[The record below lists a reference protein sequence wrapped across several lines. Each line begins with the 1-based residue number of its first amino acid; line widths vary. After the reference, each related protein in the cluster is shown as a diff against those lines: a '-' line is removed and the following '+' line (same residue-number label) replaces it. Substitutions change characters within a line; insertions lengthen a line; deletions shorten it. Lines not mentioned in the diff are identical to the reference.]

1 MHELGLVFEVLNREK
16 GAVEE
21 NQIEPQQVA
30 AVVLDVGEA
39 STVVPKYMKECW
51 PAAVDRTEYEHVD
64 LKINELT
71 AVVECKQC
79 GNLYEYLNNDR
90 KCPKCGCEK
99 AALVT
104 GKEFQLKEILL
115 YDD

>member
-1 MHELGLVFEVLNREK
+1 MHELGLVFEVLNRVK

-71 AVVECKQC
+71 AVVESKQC

-90 KCPKCGCEK
+90 K
-99 AALVT
+99 
-104 GKEFQLKEILL
+104 
-115 YDD
+115 

>member
-1 MHELGLVFEVLNREK
+1 MHELGLVFEVLNRVK

-71 AVVECKQC
+71 A
-79 GNLYEYLNNDR
+79 L
-90 KCPKCGCEK
+90 P
-99 AALVT
+99 
-104 GKEFQLKEILL
+104 
-115 YDD
+115 

>member
-1 MHELGLVFEVLNREK
+1 MHELGLVFEVLNRVK

-71 AVVECKQC
+71 AVVE
-79 GNLYEYLNNDR
+79 
-90 KCPKCGCEK
+90 K

>member
-1 MHELGLVFEVLNREK
+1 MNDIRDLFPGRMRERTFQLK
-16 GAVEE
+16 AKRDAGAVWHE
-21 NQIEPQQVA
+21 QQF
-30 AVVLDVGEA
+30 
-39 STVVPKYMKECW
+39 
-51 PAAVDRTEYEHVD
+51 
-64 LKINELT
+64 
-71 AVVECKQC
+71 VECKQC